1 MPLVGAASEVA
12 EVRGGPAPHVEV
24 QPAATVMLVRDAGD
38 GPDGSL
44 EVLMVRRHP
53 ESVFAADAWVFP
65 GGRVDAG
72 DALAA
77 PIAAGPS
84 DEEASRILGLP
95 SGGLAY
101 WVAAARECFE
111 EVGILLARHAGTGA
125 WLDTTAF
132 GGSRRQDQG
141 DTPYPPGEWSSARLA
156 RHRRDVHTGA
166 ASFASV
172 LEAEGL
178 VLDLS
183 GVHYVS
189 HWITPPGRARARRF
203 DTRFF
208 VAVAPPDQ
216 PVSHDAAETVES
228 VWTTP
233 AAALARGADSE
244 ITLLIPTIANLKSL
258 AQFRSTKELV
268 AAARA
273 IGPVPVAAPR
283 FRGDPTVPTGVLAP
297 IPPAD
302 TEPGGSGVPPEE
314 TACPI

>member
-1 MPLVGAASEVA
+1 MSE
-12 EVRGGPAPHVEV
+12 PAPHVEV

-44 EVLMVRRHP
+44 EVLMLRRHP

-65 GGRVDAG
+65 GGRVDESDG
-72 DALAA
+72 LAT
-77 PIAAGPS
+77 PIGAGPS
-84 DEEASRILGLP
+84 DDEASRALGLP
-95 SGGLAY
+95 AGGLAY

-111 EVGILLARHAGTGA
+111 EAGILLARHADTGA

-132 GGSRRQDQG
+132 GGSRRHYQG
-141 DTPYPPGEWSSARLA
+141 DTPCPPGEWSSARLA
-156 RHRRDVHTGA
+156 RNRRDVHTGA
-166 ASFASV
+166 ASLAEV

-189 HWITPPGRARARRF
+189 HWITPPGRTARRF

-233 AAALARGADSE
+233 AAVLARGADRE
-244 ITLLIPTIANLKSL
+244 ITLLVPTIANLRSL
-258 AQFRSTKELV
+258 ARFSSTDELV
-268 AAARA
+268 EAARA
-273 IGPVPVAAPR
+273 LGPVPVAAPR
-283 FRGDPTVPTGVLAP
+283 FRGDPSVPTGALAP
-297 IPPAD
+297 TPPSD
-302 TEPGGSGVPPEE
+302 TPEPGGSGVSPEE
-314 TACPI
+314 TACPT